1 MTTTKIITTL
11 AMLLAIAVATHAE
24 DAPLL
29 RSLPT
34 EVQGEVED
42 VRAHCREHIDSV
54 EGSGYTPQVVT
65 SGDDGL
71 IQFTLSGRQ
80 AVMIDDVELCGGAS
94 FKGVNYSNRGS
105 HSVVVYVRSGNSWRK
120 ILSTDAGE
128 KVFLSVDDNSG
139 FRALVMSVL
148 GGNKGCPTRPVV
160 VREGGKSFV
169 YQSWK
174 FYCDVVVRWDGTKF
188 TYKPL

>member
-1 MTTTKIITTL
+1 
-11 AMLLAIAVATHAE
+11 MLLATAVATHAE

-34 EVQGEVED
+34 EVQGEIEG
-42 VRAHCREHIDSV
+42 VRARCPEYIDSVKGIDSV
-54 EGSGYTPQVVT
+54 EGSDYTPQVVT
-65 SGDDGL
+65 SGDGGL
-71 IQFTLSGRQ
+71 IQFTLSGAQ
-80 AVMIDDVELCGGAS
+80 AVMVDDVELCGGAS

-105 HSVVVYVRSGNSWRK
+105 HSVVVYVRSRNSWRK

-139 FRALVMSVL
+139 FKALVMSVL
-148 GGNKGCPTRPVV
+148 GGNKGCPTRPVL
-160 VREGGKSFV
+160 VREGGKSHV

-174 FYCDVVVRWDGTKF
+174 HYCDVVVRWDGTGF
-188 TYKPL
+188 TYRPL